1 VLTTSPQ
8 QLAEGAGLELD
19 EAVAEAHAALVGR
32 AATSAA

>member
-19 EAVAEAHAALVGR
+19 EAAAEAHAAPVDR
-32 AATSAA
+32 AVISAA